1 MEIIFSLLPMLIVFV
16 LMYFMLIRPQKQ
28 AAEAKRQL
36 IDSLK
41 PGDGVV
47 TIGGLH
53 GLVDEVDHNEGIVVL
68 DCEGVFLTFELQSI
82 ANVKQSVGHDSA
94 TDVEDLSP
102 LEESDEGIEDELEN
116 NLEDEAVDDVEN
128 SDDDIVIEPKTH

>member
-53 GLVDEVDHNEGIVVL
+53 GLVDEVDPSEGIVVL
-68 DCEGVFLTFELQSI
+68 DCEGVFLTFELQAI
-82 ANVKQSVGHDSA
+82 ANVKQSVGNDSA
-94 TDVEDLSP
+94 TEVEDLSP
-102 LEESDEGIEDELEN
+102 LDESDEEVEDDLDN
-116 NLEDEAVDDVEN
+116 NLEDETLDEN
-128 SDDDIVIEPKTH
+128 SDDDIIIEPKTH